1 MNQSAYRA
9 DIDGLR
15 AVAVLAVVVF
25 HAFPRVLP
33 GGFCGVDVFFV
44 ISGYLI
50 SLIIFRGLQAG
61 TFRFSDF
68 YARRVRRL
76 FPALL
81 VLMVLCLLAGYVMLL
96 PTEFEELGKT
106 TAAGTIF
113 VQNIVFSKETGYFA
127 TSSDLVPLL
136 HLWSLAVEEQFYILF
151 PPLLVLLWR
160 KRTTLP
166 LVLGVLMLGS
176 LAWGVHAA
184 ATHQT
189 GSFYLTHLRAWE
201 FLAGTGLA
209 WAHTRNMRDGTLKR
223 GSWLAAGGAALLLAS
238 FLLIDSRSPYPGW
251 RAAFPVFGT
260 VMLIAAGPTNFI
272 ARALLCRRPVVWI
285 GLISY
290 PLYLFHWPIF
300 SFAHIVRDGPLSTRF
315 TLSAIALSF
324 ALAAATYHFVERKWR
339 RAQWRWTVP
348 LLIAAFALIGAAGL
362 AIWYGKIAPRSD
374 RPELAK
380 VVAALRER
388 TLTNPIPGV
397 RREGQFLAV
406 GGKQAVTLFV
416 GDSFGSQYLPRIAKV
431 LQDVT
436 PSSCGAL
443 MLHEGGVAPIPG
455 VSNSEGKDSAELIRP
470 LHKLLETRQEI
481 DRVVIS
487 ACWPY
492 YFDEPNNYS
501 VDGLPLA
508 TTAGRQAALA
518 NLRELLRQLK
528 QHGKQVTLI
537 LDPPWDWRLAP
548 QKFLKRTFSGVELG
562 PAPSLRY
569 VDFLSRG
576 VYPVGQLRTEI
587 EEIGSSEG
595 VEVIDPAEYLVV
607 DGLCVAA
614 DENGPIRYDS
624 SHLRKSFAREKVL
637 YLDHLLSR

>member
-1 MNQSAYRA
+1 VNQSAYRA

-15 AVAVLAVVVF
+15 AVAVLAVIVF

-127 TSSDLVPLL
+127 TNSDLVPLL

-184 ATHQT
+184 ATDQT

-209 WAHTRNMRDGTLKR
+209 WAHNRNMRGGTLKR

-260 VMLIAAGPTNFI
+260 VMLIAAGPTNFV

-300 SFAHIVRDGPLSTRF
+300 SFAHIVKGGPLSTRF
-315 TLSAIALSF
+315 TLSAIVLSF

-339 RAQWRWTVP
+339 CAQWLWTVP
-348 LLIAAFALIGAAGL
+348 LLVAAFALTGAAGL
-362 AIWYGKIAPRSD
+362 AIWHGKIAPQTD
-374 RPELAK
+374 RPEIAK

-388 TLTNPIPGV
+388 PPRSPVPGA
-397 RREGQFLAV
+397 RGKLRCIAV
-406 GGKQAVTLFV
+406 GSQQAVTLFV
-416 GDSFGSQYLPRIAKV
+416 GDSFSSQYLPRVTKV
-431 LQDVT
+431 LQDT
-436 PSSCGAL
+436 DSSSRGAL
-443 MLHEGGVAPIPG
+443 MLHEGGVAPIPEL
-455 VSNSEGKDSAELIRP
+455 SNSNGRNNAELISS

-492 YFDEPNNYS
+492 YFEERQRYA
-501 VDGLPLA
+501 VDALPLS
-508 TTAGRQAALA
+508 TAEGRQAALD
-518 NLRELLRQLK
+518 NLRELLRELK
-528 QHGKQVTLI
+528 QRGKQVSLI
-537 LDPPWDWRLAP
+537 LDPPWDKRLAP
-548 QKFLKRTFSGVELG
+548 QQFLKRTFSGVEPG
-562 PAPSLRY
+562 QPPSLRY
-569 VDFLSRG
+569 GDFLSRG
-576 VYPVGQLRTEI
+576 AYPVRQLRNEI
-587 EEIGSSEG
+587 KEIARSED
-595 VEVIDPAEYLVV
+595 VEVVDPAEYLVV